1 MNEEIPIYVRLG
13 SREEEWK
20 ILVEGEGPWDLR
32 LESSNG
38 VETSA
43 TADNVFAALQEMR
56 VALAPKGVALCCNG
70 ARVDVRPSPQS
81 ASYGAWMVYVLHMWR
96 PPTVR
101 DLVSIFG
108 CCAERISSIEEQDA
122 YWSRH
127 LARRKSW
134 VNFVNPLWW
143 IYLFT
148 ASWGNPKKEKCPRAS

>member
-1 MNEEIPIYVRLG
+1 MNEEIPIYVRLEG
-13 SREEEWK
+13 REEEWK
-20 ILVEGEGPWDLR
+20 ILVEGDGPWILH

-38 VETSA
+38 VEISKA
-43 TADNVFAALQEMR
+43 ADNVFSALQEMR
-56 VALAPKGVALCCNG
+56 ATLAQRDITLCCNG

-101 DLVSIFG
+101 DLVPTFG
-108 CCAERISSIEEQDA
+108 YCADRIGSVEEQDA
-122 YWSRH
+122 YWERH

-148 ASWGNPKKEKCPRAS
+148 ASWGKPKKGRVP